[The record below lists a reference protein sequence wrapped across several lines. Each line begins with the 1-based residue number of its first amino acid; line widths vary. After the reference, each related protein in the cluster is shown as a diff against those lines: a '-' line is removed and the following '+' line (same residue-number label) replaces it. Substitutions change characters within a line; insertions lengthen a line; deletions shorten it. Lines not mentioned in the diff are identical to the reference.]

1 VALARTAK
9 AASAAFD
16 SAMSEA
22 GGSLPIWLVL
32 VSLKS
37 ARGVSQRAMAESMG
51 IQGATLTHHLNGM
64 ESAGLVT
71 RRRDPENRRVHIVEL
86 TEEGER
92 LFKKLLTVAL
102 GFDARLCSGLGE
114 GDLAGFLRVLD
125 ALGRNVGADWSAVT
139 PWGPAGDPEPR

>member
-1 VALARTAK
+1 VPLGVALARTAK

-51 IQGATLTHHLNGM
+51 IQGATLTHHLNAM
-64 ESAGLVT
+64 EADGLIT
-71 RRRDPENRRVHIVEL
+71 RQRDPANRRVRED
-86 TEEGER
+86 R
-92 LFKKLLTVAL
+92 
-102 GFDARLCSGLGE
+102 R
-114 GDLAGFLRVLD
+114 DLVPHQLADR
-125 ALGRNVGADWSAVT
+125 AHAPSRGA
-139 PWGPAGDPEPR
+139 EPIRTTSKRSHDGSTNRKDES

>member
-64 ESAGLVT
+64 ESAGLVH
-71 RRRDPENRRVHIVEL
+71 P
-86 TEEGER
+86 
-92 LFKKLLTVAL
+92 
-102 GFDARLCSGLGE
+102 
-114 GDLAGFLRVLD
+114 
-125 ALGRNVGADWSAVT
+125 
-139 PWGPAGDPEPR
+139 PP